1 MSYIKNSA
9 GGKIL
14 NITQVIINESTS
26 NSTPTKVDWI
36 PTIPNTGTAAQ
47 YFGLTVSPLSANSK
61 ILFTGFVSA
70 SLSVD
75 QGLFMY
81 LLKDGSHITEANG
94 ITTGTSR
101 ANAHS
106 GIGYV
111 ETQSMASLPI
121 NYLMTPGSTTPFEF
135 HVGLRHRSGS
145 TQTIYINETAE
156 QANDGKFN
164 RPVSV
169 FTAMEFLS

>member
-1 MSYIKNSA
+1 MPYIKNSA
-9 GGKIL
+9 GGKII
-14 NITQVIINESTS
+14 NITQVIINESVS
-26 NSTPTKVDWI
+26 NSTATKNDWV
-36 PTIPNTGTAAQ
+36 PTIPNVGSASQ
-47 YFGLTVSPLSANSK
+47 YFGMTVSPLSANSK
-61 ILFTGFVSA
+61 ILFTVFVSA
-70 SLSVD
+70 SLSTD

-101 ANAHS
+101 AASHS
-106 GIGYV
+106 GIGYC

-145 TQTIYINETAE
+145 TQTIHINETAE
-156 QANDGKFN
+156 PANDGKFN

>member
-1 MSYIKNSA
+1 MPYIKNSA
-9 GGKIL
+9 GGKII
-14 NITQVIINESTS
+14 NITQVIINEGLSQSTA
-26 NSTPTKVDWI
+26 TKSDWV
-36 PTIPNTGTAAQ
+36 PTIPNVGSASQ
-47 YFGLTVSPLSANSK
+47 YFGMTVSPLSANSK

-70 SLSVD
+70 SLTTD

-81 LLKDGSHITEANG
+81 LMKDNSHITEANG

-101 ANAHS
+101 APAHS
-106 GIGYV
+106 GIGML
-111 ETQSMASLPI
+111 EQQSCSSMPI

-145 TQTIYINETAE
+145 TQTIHINQTSES
-156 QANDGKFN
+156 ANDGKFN
-164 RPVSV
+164 RPAFV